1 MLKVGGGRAARK
13 FSASLIALVTGA
25 AVSAFAVP
33 ARAAAPG
40 GPYGGFAQGTVAH
53 VSALDVM
60 GTKVLNAEVGQAS
73 AAVASEGLPTAIYNE
88 YDRPIV
94 RAGFKGKNSYGR
106 ASLLEAGLGVTK
118 TDANQVAP
126 FVSEAATSGGTKVDD
141 KDPVHVPGSP
151 LLYLDALHTTAVA
164 NWNANTCVIGQ
175 PISASQATAASAQ
188 LVNLVSNTNPNGSF
202 PQALAGLGVVGT
214 HSYEIL
220 YPGKG
225 PGLGLASVTVTDAV
239 HLALLQGTANE
250 VDIDVA
256 PAFLVTQADGTPG
269 GAKVTYEAPIA
280 KISAGGQVIKILT
293 DLTGPIDIQIPPG
306 AGTNGT
312 DMLLRLKLGTLL
324 PLVSSSGPNI
334 KTLTKPDGTIA
345 QGSVNVLELTLLKV
359 PEVPLTGATVSVG
372 HLEAAAQVPSGG
384 VSCPIPVTKTSD
396 KESVTT
402 GSSFTTTIKVD
413 NPWVCPLV
421 LSKVTDEINT
431 IDGNATFQVTSAT
444 PDPSSPTLP
453 TADGLSSATVKWDK
467 NLPTVPPGGSAI
479 FTVTLKT
486 GGGVENVISHIRDIA
501 TAEGAVSNCKPA
513 PGSGET
519 EVTGITNVKV
529 PVTGTG
535 TFTQPTTKVLG
546 VTKLPKTG
554 VEDGAYSWA
563 GIAML
568 LTALG
573 GGTVLRRRKF
583 KIEQ

>member
-1 MLKVGGGRAARK
+1 MLKVGGGRAAKK
-13 FSASLIALVTGA
+13 FSASLIALMTGLVVT
-25 AVSAFAVP
+25 AFAIP
-33 ARAAAPG
+33 AHATAPG
-40 GPYGGFAQGTVAH
+40 GPYGVFAQGTVAH
-53 VSALDVM
+53 VHALDVM
-60 GTKVLNAEVGQAS
+60 GTKVLDAEVGQAS
-73 AAVASEGLPTAIYNE
+73 AAVKSNGLPTAIYNE

-94 RAGFKGKNSYGR
+94 RAGFAGKNSYGQ

-118 TDANQVAP
+118 TDANQIAP

-141 KDPVHVPGSP
+141 VDPIHVPGSP

-175 PISASQATAASAQ
+175 PISASQATAATAQ
-188 LVNLVSNTNPNGSF
+188 LVNLVSNTNKNDSF
-202 PQALAGLGVVGT
+202 PQALVGIQAIHS

-225 PGLGLASVTVTDAV
+225 PGLGLASVTVSDAV

-256 PAFLVTQADGTPG
+256 PAFLVTQADGTNG

-280 KISAGGQVIKILT
+280 KISAGGQVLKILT
-293 DLTGPIDIQIPPG
+293 DITGPIDLQIPPG
-306 AGTNGT
+306 AGDAGT

-324 PLVSSSGPNI
+324 PLVSSSGPAI

-359 PEVPLTGATVSVG
+359 PEVPLTGAVISVG
-372 HLEAAAQVPSGG
+372 HLEAAAQVPEGG
-384 VSCPIPVTKTSD
+384 VSCPIPVTKTPDVQTVQS
-396 KESVTT
+396 
-402 GSSFTTTIKVD
+402 GHSFTTTIKVE

-421 LSKVTDEINT
+421 LSNVSDQIDT
-431 IDGNATFQVTSAT
+431 IEGTPTFQITSAT
-444 PDPSSPTLP
+444 PDPTSPDLP
-453 TADGLSSATVKWDK
+453 TADGLTSKKVEWTK
-467 NLPTVPPGGSAI
+467 NLPTIPPGGSAT

-486 GGGVENVISHIRDIA
+486 GGGAGKIKDIA
-501 TAEGAVSNCKPA
+501 TAAGSVSNCKPA

-529 PVTGTG
+529 PVTGIG
-535 TFTQPTTKVLG
+535 TFTEPQTQVQGKTI
-546 VTKLPKTG
+546 LPKTG
-554 VEDGAYSWA
+554 VADSAYSWA
-563 GIAML
+563 GGLMV

-573 GGTVLRRRKF
+573 GGLALRRRKF
-583 KIEQ
+583 KLDA